1 MATSPHRRRTRSRS
15 ASAPPPAFPVSAFA
29 FSACS
34 PGPSAPRLPPAT
46 GSAGGFLVGDAA
58 ARTTPRRATGMNTGL
73 AAAHN
78 LAWKLAWVLR
88 GWAGKALLDTY
99 EQ

>member
-1 MATSPHRRRTRSRS
+1 
-15 ASAPPPAFPVSAFA
+15 
-29 FSACS
+29 
-34 PGPSAPRLPPAT
+34 
-46 GSAGGFLVGDAA
+46 VGDAA
-58 ARTTPRRATGMNTGL
+58 ARTTPRRATGMNTGI

-99 EQ
+99 EQERRPVGVANALR